1 MNFSYYSHHSGY
13 EQPPADQYAQSSYS
27 APPPS
32 TGYASNGYSQSSY
45 GQAPPSSSY
54 TPSTDYDN
62 SQYSQDYRWVSE
74 LID

>member
-1 MNFSYYSHHSGY
+1 MHFSYYNHHSGY
-13 EQPPADQYAQSSYS
+13 EQPPTDQYAQSSYS

-45 GQAPPSSSY
+45 GQAPPASSY

-62 SQYSQDYRWVSE
+62 NQYSQDYR
-74 LID
+74 